1 MIHRTYRV
9 FLILICLVLAAIP
22 SAFAGG
28 EAEAAEER
36 FSIGVFIPGV
46 VEGSPTYEMLV
57 SGVERAVSESESAVI
72 RIVEGGFNQ
81 ATWQQGVTELAA
93 TGLYDL
99 IVTSNPS
106 MPEICDAVSQQ
117 FPDQRFLV
125 LDGYLAGNPQIHTVL
140 FNQREQAFL
149 AGHFAALVTQSDME
163 HANGDVKVGLLAGQ
177 EYPIMNRVILP
188 GYELGL
194 RSVIP
199 EGSVDFRVLGNW
211 YDAAKASEITNNM
224 LSTGSDVILTI
235 AGGAGQGVITSAREN
250 GGYALWFDS
259 AGYDLAPGI
268 VIGSSIVRLDRAAFE
283 KTLAAI
289 TGDLSF
295 GDAVVFGVA
304 DGYVDFDTEHRL
316 YERNVPESIRAAQA
330 QLIGRMKSG
339 EISLEMPT
347 SF

>member
-1 MIHRTYRV
+1 LV
-9 FLILICLVLAAIP
+9 GLILAPISTVFAAGD
-22 SAFAGG
+22 AEVTE
-28 EAEAAEER
+28 EA
-36 FSIGVFIPGV
+36 FSIGVFVPGV

-57 SGVERAVSESESAVI
+57 SGVERAVSESESATVK
-72 RIVEGGFNQ
+72 IVEGGFNQ

-93 TGLYDL
+93 TGRYDL

-106 MPEICDAVSQQ
+106 MPEICDAVSDQ

-125 LDGYLAGNPQIHTVL
+125 LDGYLSGNSQIHTVL
-140 FNQREQAFL
+140 FNQREQAFM

-163 HANGDVKVGLLAGQ
+163 HANDDVRVGLLAGQ
-177 EYPIMNRVILP
+177 EYPIMNQVILP

-224 LSTGSDVILTI
+224 LATGSDVILTI
-235 AGGAGQGVITSAREN
+235 AGGAGQGVITSARES

-268 VIGSSIVRLDRAAFE
+268 VIGSSVVRLDEAAFE
-283 KTLAAI
+283 RTLAAI
-289 TGDLSF
+289 AGELSY
-295 GDAVVFGVA
+295 GEADVLGVA

-330 QLIGRMKSG
+330 QLIGRLKSG

-347 SF
+347 TF